1 MKTDK
6 PVTEYKKMH
15 AKMVELKLKDLT
27 TLVDVMSDIKM
38 QPQTSFSEQYFSQ
51 VIKILSN
58 VNS

>member
-6 PVTEYKKMH
+6 PVTENKKMH

-27 TLVDVMSDIKM
+27 SLVDVMADIKM